1 MEFVQVTTEGSVAVV
16 TLNRPPV
23 NAMTEDF
30 ARELKEAFSDCGDP
44 GIRSVV
50 VTGQP
55 HFAAGADIK
64 GFQATFDAGIEERSA
79 WTLQEAIG
87 ILESLEKPTIAA
99 VHGYAL
105 GGGLEL
111 AMGADFRFLADDAR
125 VGQPEIMLGL
135 IPGAGGTQRLARL
148 AAQQAAIQ
156 KGMEEVAQSLDGQRD
171 VLGNLSDLSRQM
183 DETAKEMARG
193 NVDERVLSQQHQIM
207 SRLLDAQRSVRKRD
221 LGRERLSR
229 PGEEMPAPSDIPDL
243 PAELLSRR
251 ERLEAD
257 ILRGRSDPYP
267 PEFREL
273 VERYFRALIEARAE
287 TPRND
292 GSAPN

>member
-1 MEFVQVTTEGSVAVV
+1 VNEVILQLLETEQQ
-16 TLNRPPV
+16 
-23 NAMTEDF
+23 M
-30 ARELKEAFSDCGDP
+30 C
-44 GIRSVV
+44 
-50 VTGQP
+50 
-55 HFAAGADIK
+55 
-64 GFQATFDAGIEERSA
+64 QA
-79 WTLQEAIG
+79 
-87 ILESLEKPTIAA
+87 
-99 VHGYAL
+99 
-105 GGGLEL
+105 GGGSCNSMKKSMQALSGLSEQQQSVNDGTRQL
-111 AMGADFRFLADDAR
+111 MQEGGSRLSEG
-125 VGQPEIMLGL
+125 GQ
-135 IPGAGGTQRLARL
+135 QRLARL

-156 KGMEEVAQSLDGQRD
+156 KGMQEVAQSLDGRRE
-171 VLGNLSDLSRQM
+171 VLGNLSDLSKQM
-183 DETAKEMARG
+183 DEAAQELQRG
-193 NVDERVLSQQHQIM
+193 QVDDRLLSQQHQIM

-229 PGEEMPAPSDIPDL
+229 PGEELPLPAGGIPDL

-287 TPRND
+287 SPRDD